1 MITDIIFLIIYFYII
16 PFIIVIVGY
25 YIDFEGETLGEFKED
40 MFFMD
45 EHDYDPPASKFMQS
59 TIPGIN
65 IMVAFIFLVIG
76 IYRCIK
82 FPFKII
88 NKKFDIWNK
97 IKNLK
102 IKKHI

>member
-16 PFIIVIVGY
+16 PFIIVIAGY

-45 EHDYDPPASKFMQS
+45 EHADDPVSKFMQS
-59 TIPGIN
+59 TIPGMN
-65 IMVAFIFLVIG
+65 IIVAFIFLVIG
-76 IYRCIK
+76 IHRCIK

-88 NKKFDIWNK
+88 NKKFDVWNK
-97 IKNLK
+97 IKNLN

>member
-1 MITDIIFLIIYFYII
+1 MITDIILLIIYFYII

-45 EHDYDPPASKFMQS
+45 EHADDPVSKFMQS
-59 TIPGIN
+59 TIPGMN
-65 IMVAFIFLVIG
+65 IIVAFIFLVIG
-76 IYRCIK
+76 VHRCIK

-88 NKKFDIWNK
+88 NKKFDVWNK

>member
-1 MITDIIFLIIYFYII
+1 MITDIILLIIYFYII

-45 EHDYDPPASKFMQS
+45 KHADDPVSKFMQS
-59 TIPGIN
+59 TIPGMN
-65 IMVAFIFLVIG
+65 IIVAFIFLVIG
-76 IYRCIK
+76 IHRCIK

-88 NKKFDIWNK
+88 NKKFDVWNK

>member
-16 PFIIVIVGY
+16 PFIIVIAGY

-45 EHDYDPPASKFMQS
+45 EHADDPVSKFMQS
-59 TIPGIN
+59 TIPGMN
-65 IMVAFIFLVIG
+65 IIVAFIFLVIG
-76 IYRCIK
+76 IHRCIK

-88 NKKFDIWNK
+88 NKKFDV
-97 IKNLK
+97 
-102 IKKHI
+102 

>member
-16 PFIIVIVGY
+16 PFIIVIAGY

-45 EHDYDPPASKFMQS
+45 EHADDPVSKFMQS
-59 TIPGIN
+59 TIPGMN
-65 IMVAFIFLVIG
+65 IIIAFIFLVIG
-76 IYRCIK
+76 IHRCIK

-88 NKKFDIWNK
+88 NKKFDVWNK

>member
-16 PFIIVIVGY
+16 PFIIVIVWY

-45 EHDYDPPASKFMQS
+45 EHADDSVSKFMQS
-59 TIPGIN
+59 TIPVIN

-88 NKKFDIWNK
+88 NKKFDVWNK

-102 IKKHI
+102 IKKHK

>member
-1 MITDIIFLIIYFYII
+1 MITDIILLIIYFYII

-45 EHDYDPPASKFMQS
+45 EHADDPVSKFMQS
-59 TIPGIN
+59 TIPGMN
-65 IMVAFIFLVIG
+65 IIVAFIFLVIG
-76 IYRCIK
+76 IIRCIK

-88 NKKFDIWNK
+88 NKKFDVWNK

>member
-16 PFIIVIVGY
+16 PFIIVIAGY

-45 EHDYDPPASKFMQS
+45 EHADDPVSKFMQS
-59 TIPGIN
+59 TIPGMN
-65 IMVAFIFLVIG
+65 IIVAFIFLVIG
-76 IYRCIK
+76 IHRCIK

-88 NKKFDIWNK
+88 NNKFDVWNK

>member
-1 MITDIIFLIIYFYII
+1 MITDIILLIIYFYII

-45 EHDYDPPASKFMQS
+45 KHAYDPISKFMQS
-59 TIPGIN
+59 TIPGMN
-65 IMVAFIFLVIG
+65 IIVAFIFLIIG
-76 IYRCIK
+76 IIRCIK
-82 FPFKII
+82 FPFNII
-88 NKKFDIWNK
+88 NKKFDVWNK